1 MQKLSLRRWFSSL
14 IVPIVGSTII
24 LLNGQCKKYLA
35 GYNDDSQLMLS
46 KDIRLLLCVAHKKT
60 PLSMITSIGLK
71 TMSSTSR
78 QVSFSENTVV
88 ILFPSIHRR
97 ENPELWHSTAEVQ
110 LSKVVWVRSIQ
121 KAQSMDLDMANITDA
136 TDYMGLERYL
146 SKNIQKHCVE
156 EQRDYIQSVIAMQHN
171 CLIEGSLAAFA
182 QSKSRAAVERSHSI
196 GVFHMNR
203 HFQSEQEAANS
214 IHKSKMP
221 KTYSSKSSDCNYK
234 MKIYLE
240 KKGIR
245 IRNGHG
251 LASIACKSPDRQR
264 VST

>member
-14 IVPIVGSTII
+14 IVPIVQAVLSFCSM
-24 LLNGQCKKYLA
+24 LNGQCKKITCRN
-35 GYNDDSQLMLS
+35 NDDGQLMLS
-46 KDIRLLLCVAHKKT
+46 KDIRLLFCVAHKKT
-60 PLSMITSIGLK
+60 PLSVITSIGLIA
-71 TMSSTSR
+71 MSSTSR

-88 ILFPSIHRR
+88 IVFPSIHRR
-97 ENPELWHSTAEVQ
+97 ENPELWHSTAELQ
-110 LSKVVWVRSIQ
+110 LSKVIWVRSIQ
-121 KAQSMDLDMANITDA
+121 KAQSMDLDVANITDA

-146 SKNIQKHCVE
+146 SKYIQKHCAE
-156 EQRDYIQSVIAMQHN
+156 EQRDYIQSVIEMQHS
-171 CLIEGSLAAFA
+171 LVEGSLAVFA

-203 HFQSEQEAANS
+203 HFQREQEAANS
-214 IHKSKMP
+214 IYKSKMP

-245 IRNGHG
+245 IRNVRG
-251 LASIACKSPDRQR
+251 LASIACKSPE
-264 VST
+264 